1 MHTAPGTY
9 KFKKKNENLFFGR
22 FLQRNVHECTKLMQ
36 ILALDDFERF
46 AVVQDFSLLSFF
58 SLFPKSTKMQQE
70 QQKHDIKKHKKN
82 I

>member
-1 MHTAPGTY
+1 
-9 KFKKKNENLFFGR
+9 
-22 FLQRNVHECTKLMQ
+22 MQ

-70 QQKHDIKKHKKN
+70 QQKHDIKKHKKTFKK
-82 I
+82 